1 MKKTGTK
8 GMGWVVV
15 VLALSAGSALAA
27 KSKTVTKKE
36 ITGVV
41 NLNTATA
48 QQLDLLPGIGA
59 KAAKRIIEHRSK
71 TPFAKVDD
79 LRKVKGFGAKKLE
92 KLKPFL
98 TTSGPTTV
106 AVKKVKLDA
115 PPEGSTA
122 KAPSPPSAQG
132 RRAAGR

>member
-1 MKKTGTK
+1 MKTGTK
-8 GMGWVVV
+8 VMGWVTVA
-15 VLALSAGSALAA
+15 VLAMTTGTALAA
-27 KSKTVTKKE
+27 KSVTKKE
-36 ITGVV
+36 ISGVL

-59 KAAKRIIEHRSK
+59 KAAKRIVEHRAK

-79 LRKVKGFGAKKLE
+79 LAKVKGFGAKKLE

-106 AVKKVKLDA
+106 AVKKVKTEAKEGASSSAVA
-115 PPEGSTA
+115 PA
-122 KAPSPPSAQG
+122 AQG
-132 RRAAGR
+132 RRASKR

>member
-1 MKKTGTK
+1 MKNTGTK
-8 GMGWVVV
+8 VMGWVAVAI
-15 VLALSAGSALAA
+15 LAMSAGAA
-27 KSKTVTKKE
+27 FAGKPVIKKE
-36 ITGVV
+36 VSGVV
-41 NLNTATA
+41 NLNTASA
-48 QQLDLLPGIGA
+48 QQLDLLPGIGE

-106 AVKKVKLDA
+106 AVKKVKSDA
-115 PPEGSTA
+115 KEPA
-122 KAPSPPSAQG
+122 AAPSAQG
-132 RRAAGR
+132 RRPQNR